1 VKTTANGVALLITL
15 PLLLGATWEWGQ
27 QLPETE
33 QPVLTTAQ
41 NGPTPPTQIKIGGVI
56 YTVELVREVPGAG
69 DGFGLYGRTCDR
81 TAKQKGS
88 CAVNSHIYLEDGRP
102 LIEEQTT
109 LLHEIQHAI
118 LGTDK
123 SAKKTTSHHFI
134 YELTPKLLAVLQ
146 DNPGVYRYLTAT
158 ESK

>member
-1 VKTTANGVALLITL
+1 V
-15 PLLLGATWEWGQ
+15 WGQ
-27 QLPETE
+27 QSPETE
-33 QPVLTTAQ
+33 QPVLTTAK
-41 NGPTPPTQIKIGGVI
+41 NRRPTPPPQIKIGGVI

-88 CAVNSHIYLEDGRP
+88 CAVNNHIYLEDGRP

-123 SAKKTTSHHFI
+123 SAKRTTSHHFI